1 MKLSEIKGD
10 RSIEVIADILEQV
23 AIIAADPEAMKFFTE
38 KPKVDKNG
46 NMLEPM
52 EKWVAKR
59 IGEKLPYLLK
69 THKKALYTIFATL
82 EGVPVDKYIE
92 SVTIAKIIKSL
103 VDLFTDESIAPLF
116 TSAQPKEEEK

>member
-10 RSIEVIADILEQV
+10 RAIEVIADILEQV

-59 IGEKLPYLLK
+59 IGEKLPYLLR
-69 THKKALYTIFATL
+69 THKNSLYAIFATL
-82 EGVPVDKYIE
+82 EGIPVSEYTKT
-92 SVTIAKIIKSL
+92 VTITKIIKSL
-103 VDLFTDESIAPLF
+103 ADLFNDEAIAPLF
-116 TSAQPKEEEK
+116 TSAQPKEEAK